1 MAAKR
6 KEGVLW
12 EGIPE
17 RMAIKEI
24 RERCLKRIYPCGKQ
38 TVFLECG
45 KEISYEKFDEMFPLK
60 KLKYKEPKGEN
71 VCKKKDFIFK

>member
-1 MAAKR
+1 MRVPK
-6 KEGVLW
+6 KESVLW
-12 EGIPE
+12 SGISE
-17 RMAIKEI
+17 MMANKEI

-45 KEISYEKFDEMFPLK
+45 KEISYEDFDEMFPL

-71 VCKKKDFIFK
+71 VCRKTDFIFK